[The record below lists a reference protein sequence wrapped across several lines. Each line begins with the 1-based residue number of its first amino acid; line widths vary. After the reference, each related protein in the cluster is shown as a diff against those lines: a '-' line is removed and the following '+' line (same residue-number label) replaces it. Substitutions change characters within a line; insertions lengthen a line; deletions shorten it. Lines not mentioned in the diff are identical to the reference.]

1 MTLRWNTKNLLFP
14 NVRCETP
21 SISLTYFECITDCQC
36 RKLSNATWHLN
47 KKTLTYTTFLLFFK
61 TGKEFGF
68 VKPVPMTYQ
77 VWFWKTKLLLKIFVL
92 AKIISKLSNT
102 SIAETM
108 NAYYIYIL
116 KIFVPNLRFASLG
129 SKKLMSTWRL
139 GSGREICR
147 TTQFIHLMN
156 HANTGDIL
164 IMKPS
169 KHRCRGL
176 KALPAQQKGIPE
188 GNGASSGSCCHC
200 LLMGNRFPCPWI
212 HQAAL
217 LTVSTLLGTLPRST
231 QEQLCK

>member
-1 MTLRWNTKNLLFP
+1 MTLRWDTKNLLFP
-14 NVRCETP
+14 NVRRETP

-68 VKPVPMTYQ
+68 VKPVPVTYQ

-102 SIAETM
+102 YIAETM

-116 KIFVPNLRFASLG
+116 KIFIPNLRFASLG
-129 SKKLMSTWRL
+129 SKKLMSTWWL
-139 GSGREICR
+139 SSGREICR
-147 TTQFIHLMN
+147 TTQFIHLTN

-164 IMKPS
+164 IVKPS
-169 KHRCRGL
+169 KHRGQGSQGTACT
-176 KALPAQQKGIPE
+176 AE
-188 GNGASSGSCCHC
+188 GNSRREWCQLGE
-200 LLMGNRFPCPWI
+200 LLPLLIHGVQVPLPLI

-217 LTVSTLLGTLPRST
+217 LTVSTLLGTFPRST